1 MNCWRAMFLCI
12 APYLFEEVFYGSV
25 TISPIQPASDGNQN
39 LQLFNGNDPWPVFQ
53 LHVRSSFWDDA
64 VFSSTS
70 KYLSNLWSLH
80 EDFYGNQKKT
90 RIPVTGPSFCRNHSV
105 TSSYRESCRL
115 LFGWHLLINFED
127 QTRTEKTA
135 TNQCLMVSGWRFAS
149 DLPQRKHHQ
158 AGETN
163 HLNHWHF
170 GSSLS
175 QSNKSSWWVGASEK
189 KYLLA
194 SLVTNTTLGCE
205 CAGES

>member
-1 MNCWRAMFLCI
+1 MFLWI
-12 APYLFEEVFYGSV
+12 AQCLFEKVFYGSV
-25 TISPIQPASDGNQN
+25 TISLIQPALMEIKMFNCSMEMIHGLFFNYMSVQAFGMHRVYKQQN
-39 LQLFNGNDPWPVFQ
+39 VSRKKLVDT
-53 LHVRSSFWDDA
+53 

-70 KYLSNLWSLH
+70 KNIGQIVGHFMKISYRNP
-80 EDFYGNQKKT
+80 KKT
-90 RIPVTGPSFCRNHSV
+90 RIPVAGPSFCRIHSV

-135 TNQCLMVSGWRFAS
+135 TNAWWFQVG
-149 DLPQRKHHQ
+149 DLLVICPQRKHHQ

-175 QSNKSSWWVGASEK
+175 QSNKSSWWVGASEN
-189 KYLLA
+189 KY
-194 SLVTNTTLGCE
+194 
-205 CAGES
+205 